1 MTAVVVNYYR
11 LLLLPEALLEAG
23 LFLEDSFP
31 SAARRKVLVISLP
44 WSVTKTYNPSP
55 LPQRDPPSK
64 QNLDSTTPYRLKI
77 VI

>member
-1 MTAVVVNYYR
+1 MTADVVNYYR
-11 LLLLPEALLEAG
+11 LLLLPEALLEEG
-23 LFLEDSFP
+23 RFLEDSFP

-44 WSVTKTYNPSP
+44 WSDTKTYNPSP